1 MLRNTRYA
9 NSRTSK
15 IGDKEM
21 AKRDYRSYN
30 ILGDEMQKETELQAL
45 AQEDSKKQ
53 EVNLHKEEQNKSNI
67 NQQILPHLEPVKQ
80 ANMIQEINIL
90 KKETSDS
97 KPVVEVSITQEAID
111 IDKNQTREE
120 DNLAQEDTE
129 AVKEIEKSESATK
142 TSRLS
147 KINETLDK
155 IGTSKIKSEKI
166 DLSNLST
173 KNIKAFEKEIID
185 SMSKKQTDHENHNTY
200 NINSDSE
207 EKIYNDTSFSTY
219 KDNYQKKE
227 RSRLVKW
234 GMRLAKLILIL
245 MLLPFI
251 GIIGS
256 AILTFLGFFI
266 AGIVGSFGVGI
277 FIIGVTSFFATQ
289 ISALLIALGITS
301 SITAL
306 AFGCIL
312 TILFIMMI
320 KQIRNLVQKYRKPRR
335 TRTSQEDR

>member
-1 MLRNTRYA
+1 
-9 NSRTSK
+9 
-15 IGDKEM
+15 M

-30 ILGDEMQKETELQAL
+30 ILGDEMQKEIEPQDLV
-45 AQEDSKKQ
+45 QEDSKNQ
-53 EVNLHKEEQNKSNI
+53 EVELDKEEQNKSHI
-67 NQQILPHLEPVKQ
+67 NQQAFPHLESAKQ
-80 ANMIQEINIL
+80 ANTTQEINIL

-97 KPVVEVSITQEAID
+97 KPFLEMSITQEGINID
-111 IDKNQTREE
+111 NNQTKEE
-120 DNLAQEDTE
+120 ANLVQENAE
-129 AVKEIEKSESATK
+129 VAEELEKSKSTARK
-142 TSRLS
+142 SRLS

-155 IGTSKIKSEKI
+155 ISTSKIKSEKV
-166 DLSNLST
+166 DLANLST
-173 KNIKAFEKEIID
+173 ENIKSFEKEITD
-185 SMSKKQTDHENHNTY
+185 SMSKEQTYHENHNTY
-200 NINSDSE
+200 NINNDKG

-227 RSRLVKW
+227 RSRFVKW

-256 AILTFLGFFI
+256 VILTFLGFFI

-277 FIIGVTSFFATQ
+277 FIIGITSFFATQ

-306 AFGCIL
+306 AFGSIL
-312 TILFIMMI
+312 AILFIMMI
-320 KQIRNLVQKYRKPRR
+320 KQIRNLIQRYRKPRR
-335 TRTSQEDR
+335 IRTSQEGR